1 MKRLISFE
9 LKKIIQKRSTIYAIL
24 TAIILSL
31 SSFFFGVM
39 TETSYIT
46 ETEKIKGFQAIENE
60 RNIQGQFSGYLTD
73 EYIKQV
79 DLEANQ
85 NNPKYWGILATIGAQ
100 ESFIPGI
107 ISDLNGGN
115 IDGIYDH
122 ILKGPSTDKPG
133 PAGTSNEVETLLK
146 MYESVQFPFYY
157 DYYDGW
163 GKLSTSF
170 SILVAMV
177 VSAIIVIC
185 LSPVF
190 SEEYSH
196 KTDAIILT
204 TKYGKN
210 KVIIAKLIS
219 SLLFTLSVYLLF
231 VTLNFTLYA
240 TIYGLDGFNANIQ
253 LHAWY
258 YQSPYDMTFLDLNL
272 FSMGLSLI
280 GLLFIAVLTL
290 FISSRVKSPFITVI
304 LSASLLYIPKID
316 LSEISYTANMALEL
330 FPINMMNSAEHFELG
345 VFYNLFGTPVLQPI
359 MMIFTATIISVL
371 LLTFAYNTFKNH
383 QVKD

>member
-1 MKRLISFE
+1 MRGLISFE
-9 LKKIIQKRSTIYAIL
+9 LKKIIRKRSTVLIIL
-24 TAIILSL
+24 TGLVLNLST
-31 SSFFFGVM
+31 SIFGAM

-60 RNIQGQFSGYLTD
+60 NNIQGQFSGYLTD

-79 DLEANQ
+79 NLEANQ
-85 NNPKYWGILATIGAQ
+85 NNPKYWGILATIGVQ

-107 ISDLNGGN
+107 ISDLNGVN
-115 IDGIYDH
+115 IDGIYDR
-122 ILKGPSTDKPG
+122 ILKGPSTDKPR
-133 PAGTSNEVETLLK
+133 PAGTSNEVDTLLK

-157 DYYDGW
+157 DYYHGW
-163 GKLSTSF
+163 EKMSTSF

-219 SLLFTLSVYLLF
+219 SFLFTLSVFLLF
-231 VTLNFTLYA
+231 AALNFAQYA

-253 LHAWY
+253 IHGWY
-258 YQSPYDMTFLDLNL
+258 YQSPYNITFLDLNL

-280 GLLFIAVLTL
+280 GLLFIAAITL
-290 FISSRVKSPFITVI
+290 FISSKVKSPFITVI
-304 LSASLLYIPKID
+304 LSASVLYIPNID
-316 LSEISYTANMALEL
+316 LSEISYTVNIILAL

-345 VFYNLFGTPVLQPI
+345 VFYNLFGTLLLQPI
-359 MMIFTATIISVL
+359 MMIFTAAMISIL
-371 LLTFAYNTFKNH
+371 LITFTYKSFKNH
-383 QVKD
+383 QV

>member
-1 MKRLISFE
+1 MRGLISFE

-46 ETEKIKGFQAIENE
+46 ETEKLKGLQAIENE

-73 EYIKQV
+73 EYIKKV
-79 DLEANQ
+79 ELEANQ
-85 NNPKYWGILATIGAQ
+85 NSPKYWRILPSIGVQ
-100 ESFIPGI
+100 EVRFPNI
-107 ISDLNGGN
+107 ISDLTAGN
-115 IDGIYDH
+115 VNGIYDH
-122 ILKGPSTDKPG
+122 ILKGPSADKPRL
-133 PAGTSNEVETLLK
+133 TSNEVDKLLI
-146 MYESVQFPFYY
+146 MYRQVQLPFYY

-163 GKLSTSF
+163 EKMSSSF
-170 SILVAMV
+170 SVLVALI

-190 SEEYSH
+190 SEEYSQ

-204 TKYGKN
+204 TKHGKN

-219 SLLFTLSVYLLF
+219 SLLFTISVFLLF
-231 VTLNFTLYA
+231 ASLNFTLYA
-240 TIYGLDGFNANIQ
+240 TIYGLGGFNANIQ
-253 LHAWY
+253 KHGWY
-258 YQSPYDMTFLDLNL
+258 YQSPYNMTFLDLNL

-280 GLLFIAVLTL
+280 GLLFIAVITL
-290 FISSRVKSPFITVI
+290 FISSKVKSPYITVI

-316 LSEISYTANMALEL
+316 LSEISYTANIVLEL

-345 VFYNLFGTPVLQPI
+345 VFYNLFGTPFLQPI
-359 MMIFTATIISVL
+359 MMIFTATVISVL

-383 QVKD
+383 QV